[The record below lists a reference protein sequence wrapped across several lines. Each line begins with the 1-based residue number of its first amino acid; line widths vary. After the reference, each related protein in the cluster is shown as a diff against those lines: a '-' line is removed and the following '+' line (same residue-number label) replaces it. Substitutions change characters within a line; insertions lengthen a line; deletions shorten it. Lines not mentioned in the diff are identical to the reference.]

1 MPRLSLSIAFI
12 FLCTAA
18 LISCGPQT
26 PTAQQPGA
34 APSPVSPLD
43 ASINDYEKTV
53 TAFVHAAKKLRAG
66 DVSVT
71 MPFIDLGDQIR
82 KEAAKLQTQAAA
94 MTPAQAQRVAAISAK
109 AAPFVQK

>member
-26 PTAQQPGA
+26 PAAQQPGA

-43 ASINDYEKTV
+43 AAIDDYEKTV
-53 TAFVHAAKKLRAG
+53 TTFVHVAKKHRAG
-66 DVSVT
+66 DFSVT
-71 MPFIDLGDQIR
+71 MRYIDLEDQIQ
-82 KEAAKLQTQAAA
+82 KEAAKVQQQAAT
-94 MTPAQAQRVAAISAK
+94 MTPAQAQRVAAVSAK
-109 AAPFVQK
+109 AAPYVQK